1 MKKYFPSVVYFCVYP
16 LFQWGNIILKMSK
29 GGGSAKRQKN
39 GGQVVNARGGLNQ
52 LSADYDPSKTHRV
65 PLGVIWYDFIKILLT
80 NLQYHQKNCIQ
91 DFFYLDPLTVPV
103 FF

>member
-1 MKKYFPSVVYFCVYP
+1 
-16 LFQWGNIILKMSK
+16 MSK

-52 LSADYDPSKTHRV
+52 LSADYDPSKSHRV

-91 DFFYLDPLTVPV
+91 DFFLSWSIDSAC
-103 FF
+103 FFLN